1 MIPLLA
7 ALMTGYVLGNF
18 IRSPRIA
25 YALCFPASLIVYFL
39 TKILLTLL
47 SDSGI
52 HYPNI
57 EMLVAVGVLQT
68 PVLML
73 GVFLARR
80 KAKRQY

>member
-7 ALMTGYVLGNF
+7 ALMTGYVLGN
-18 IRSPRIA
+18 INKSPRMV
-25 YALCFPASLIVYFL
+25 YVLCFPASVTVYFL
-39 TKILLTLL
+39 TKILLTSL
-47 SDSGI
+47 SDNGI
-52 HYPNI
+52 HYPTI
-57 EMLVAVGVLQT
+57 GMLLAVGVLQT

>member
-7 ALMTGYVLGNF
+7 ALMTGYVLANF
-18 IRSPRIA
+18 IKSPHMA
-25 YALCFPASLIVYFL
+25 YVLCFPASVIVYFL
-39 TKILLTLL
+39 TKILLTSL
-47 SDSGI
+47 SDNGI

-57 EMLVAVGVLQT
+57 EMLLAVGVLQT